1 MMEPQIWDGATNLGL
16 AILRNKLG
24 ITEPHQLSIAEAE
37 RTAFRLTQLRSA
49 PIRGGF
55 DSIHLQEIHHHIY
68 QDLYDWAG
76 EFRPESAGSQTV
88 EASLN
93 ASLDQLQRE
102 NHLKGF
108 KPEEWVV
115 RASSYVHELGA
126 IRPFLNGNDVVL
138 REFAEELASKNNLS
152 IQWQTEPENISTD
165 FAKELQ
171 RSDQTANMRRM
182 VMLAM
187 DTDYTIK
194 PNRGQVEDLGIDRS
208 LHMLSAL
215 L

>member
-1 MMEPQIWDGATNLGL
+1 M
-16 AILRNKLG
+16 
-24 ITEPHQLSIAEAE
+24 
-37 RTAFRLTQLRSA
+37 F
-49 PIRGGF
+49 
-55 DSIHLQEIHHHIY
+55 
-68 QDLYDWAG
+68 
-76 EFRPESAGSQTV
+76 
-88 EASLN
+88 
-93 ASLDQLQRE
+93 
-102 NHLKGF
+102 
-108 KPEEWVV
+108 
-115 RASSYVHELGA
+115 
-126 IRPFLNGNDVVL
+126 L

-152 IQWQTEPENISTD
+152 IQGQTEPENISTD